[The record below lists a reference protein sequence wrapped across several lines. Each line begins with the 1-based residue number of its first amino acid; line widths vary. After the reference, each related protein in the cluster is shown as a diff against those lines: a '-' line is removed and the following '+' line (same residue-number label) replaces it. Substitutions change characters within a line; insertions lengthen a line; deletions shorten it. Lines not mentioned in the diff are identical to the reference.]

1 MIQLTI
7 YFVFATL
14 NRYNFILYYNGN
26 KILFYTDNVKTA
38 EHQSLAYKCTVPLE
52 MSSIVLNPIQ
62 IYIHICILHNMLN
75 MWTPKSNVC
84 FPLLYEKGRLPKTYL

>member
-38 EHQSLAYKCTVPLE
+38 EHQSLAYKCIVPLE
-52 MSSIVLNPIQ
+52 DEQHSFKPDSD
-62 IYIHICILHNMLN
+62 IHSDMH
-75 MWTPKSNVC
+75 TA
-84 FPLLYEKGRLPKTYL
+84 